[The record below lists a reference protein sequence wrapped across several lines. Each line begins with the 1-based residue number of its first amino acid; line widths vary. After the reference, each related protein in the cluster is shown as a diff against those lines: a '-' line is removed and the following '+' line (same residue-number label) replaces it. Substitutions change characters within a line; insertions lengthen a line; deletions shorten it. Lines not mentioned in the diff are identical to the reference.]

1 MKIVVLEVYH
11 GQLERKMNAKNKVIL
26 FYVDQCDARSKNT
39 VFLIA
44 VKVVFL
50 SANCARQLQRL
61 DLGTSHAYK
70 CHFRREFERCP

>member
-1 MKIVVLEVYH
+1 MLKI
-11 GQLERKMNAKNKVIL
+11 KAIL
-26 FYVDQCDARSKNT
+26 FYVDQYDACSKYT

-50 SANCARQLQRL
+50 SANCARQLQLL

-70 CHFRREFERCP
+70 CHFRREFERYP